1 MEMTDGNKLVDIQL
15 VWTRVDE
22 SEHWYENYLMK
33 CQMCEW
39 RFIAESFDAIRDEV
53 EGHLEGVHNYV

>member
-1 MEMTDGNKLVDIQL
+1 MTNGNQLVDIQL

-33 CQMCEW
+33 CQKCSW
-39 RFIAESFDAIRDEV
+39 RFIAENFGTIRVQIEQ
-53 EGHLEGVHNYV
+53 HLKECW

>member
-1 MEMTDGNKLVDIQL
+1 MTNGNQLVDIQL

-33 CQMCEW
+33 CQECSW
-39 RFIAESFDAIRDEV
+39 CFIAESFDTIRTQIEQ
-53 EGHLEGVHNYV
+53 HLKECW